1 MTQRR
6 VARSAGIRPFRP
18 HSRVKRIANAMRT
31 SHSARAFRARMR
43 DAESVNYSLACQRE
57 ACRVR
62 PGARLRQFRAA
73 SISDSLA
80 PLLRAH
86 ISAADAEYL
95 AT

>member
-6 VARSAGIRPFRP
+6 VARTAGYGLPGRTTIQ
-18 HSRVKRIANAMRT
+18 RIANAMRT
-31 SHSARAFRARMR
+31 SHSARAFLTRVR
-43 DAESVNYSLACQRE
+43 DAESVNYWLASQRE

-62 PGARLRQFRAA
+62 PGARLRQLRAA